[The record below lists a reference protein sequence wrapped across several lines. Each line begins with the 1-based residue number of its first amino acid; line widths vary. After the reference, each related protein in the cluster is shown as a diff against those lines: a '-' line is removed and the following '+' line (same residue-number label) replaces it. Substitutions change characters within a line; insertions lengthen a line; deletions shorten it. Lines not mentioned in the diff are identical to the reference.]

1 MNPSRDTAFHEAAAA
16 LGLSFDGEIRL
27 GGIYA
32 PVVRDGNTLYVS
44 GQVPRVGEVVQV
56 TGRAGADVSL
66 EQAQFAAKICVLR
79 GLALLHRALGS
90 LDEIRAIPKMNV
102 YVQCSERFTQHSE
115 VGDAA
120 SAVLHAIFGVA
131 GAHARTSIGVY
142 QLPKNATVEI
152 DLVASALAAK
162 TQAG

>member
-1 MNPSRDTAFHEAAAA
+1 MSRDTDFTAAASA

-44 GQVPRVGEVVQV
+44 GQVPRVGEVVAV
-56 TGRAGADVSL
+56 TGRAGADVPL
-66 EQAQFAAKICVLR
+66 DEAQRAAKICVLR
-79 GLALLHRALGS
+79 GLALLRRALGS
-90 LDEIRAIPKMNV
+90 LDAVRAIPKMNV
-102 YVQCSERFTQHSE
+102 YVQCSEHFTQHSE

-120 SAVLHAIFGVA
+120 SALLHAIFGEA

-142 QLPKNATVEI
+142 QLPKDATVEI
-152 DLVASALAAK
+152 DLVACALEGR
-162 TQAG
+162 T